1 MAVVVE
7 PVTAPR
13 QPSLFEQ
20 AGTPSI
26 DASLRGLTRTWLDD
40 HSWIDHLAGWVNADG
55 ALFDQLL
62 ATASWE
68 QWDME
73 LYGRTVDQPR
83 LSTILASAD
92 RPDVVQQMRDVLSAH
107 YAVDFDSVLVN
118 LYRDGR
124 DSVAWHRDRVWRV
137 VPTATVVTVS
147 LGNRRRFAVRRR
159 KTSRP
164 VTRFELGH
172 GDLLVMGGR
181 MQQDWEHSVPKIA
194 AAGPRMS
201 VTMRHS
207 R

>member
-1 MAVVVE
+1 MAVE

-13 QPSLFEQ
+13 QPSLFERP
-20 AGTPSI
+20 ATPSV
-26 DASLRGLTRTWLDD
+26 DPTLRGLSRTWLDGD
-40 HSWIDHLAGWVNADG
+40 SWIDHLPGWVSADG

-83 LSTILASAD
+83 LSTVLDAAT
-92 RPDVVQQMRDVLSAH
+92 RPAVIQQMRDVLSAR
-107 YAVDFDSVLVN
+107 YEVDFDSVLVN

-137 VPTATVVTVS
+137 LPTATVVTVS
-147 LGNRRRFAVRRR
+147 LGNRRRFVVRGR
-159 KTSRP
+159 KSTELH
-164 VTRFELGH
+164 TRFELGH

-181 MQQDWEHSVPKIA
+181 MQQDWEHSVPKVA
-194 AAGPRMS
+194 SAGPRMS